1 MRRTARPDVGS
12 LVSGIVLIGFGTV
25 LLLAE
30 AGTIELRFAT
40 LAPIALAAVGAILLA
55 LGLTRRE

>member
-1 MRRTARPDVGS
+1 MRRTARPDVAS

-30 AGTIELRFAT
+30 EGTIDLRFAT
-40 LAPIALAAVGAILLA
+40 LAPIALAAMGAILLA

>member
-1 MRRTARPDVGS
+1 MRRTARPDIAS

-30 AGTIELRFAT
+30 EGTIDLRFAT
-40 LAPIALAAVGAILLA
+40 LAPIALAAMGAILLA